1 MGQHMVYIIYQNLTL
16 FFVSRFEDRV
26 SQLCAML
33 ISPESRITAGRS
45 EMNNANKR
53 LNILY
58 QSILWAPRL
67 LAAHCEFRDEI
78 RPRVSDGDQHAR
90 VPSGS
95 IHSSDNFEDFQSKRE
110 SNELSTFFF
119 VAADAN
125 RTATGAPAIT

>member
-1 MGQHMVYIIYQNLTL
+1 
-16 FFVSRFEDRV
+16 
-26 SQLCAML
+26 
-33 ISPESRITAGRS
+33 
-45 EMNNANKR
+45 MNKADKR

-95 IHSSDNFEDFQSKRE
+95 IHPSDNFDDFQINRE
-110 SNELSTFFF
+110 SNELSPLPQRGNHEFLEKTHLLTGLRCSHYE
-119 VAADAN
+119 
-125 RTATGAPAIT
+125 RTARAVAL